1 MSTIKTWVAAARLRT
16 LPLAFSAIGMGGAL
30 AYMYDA
36 FDPAIFLLCVF
47 TTLGLQVLSNF
58 ANDYG
63 DFVNGVDHAA
73 RKGPVRMVQS
83 GAISAGAM
91 KRAVYVSG
99 MVALGSGIALLIT
112 AFKVLNANFMLFL
125 LLGVSSIGAA
135 IKYTVG
141 KTPYGYAGFGD
152 FFVFVFFGLVGVLGT
167 CFLQTGWFKWTLLC
181 PAVTMGFFSV
191 GVLNINNI
199 RDIESDMQAGKKSLP
214 VRMGT
219 IPAKV
224 YHTLLIVG
232 AFVFAILFVYKEVER
247 MPGYLFLGS
256 SPFFAYNIYQ
266 TWQRKGKELDGLLR
280 QLALSILLF
289 VFLFALG
296 ISLV

>member
-1 MSTIKTWVAAARLRT
+1 MSIKAWITAARLRT
-16 LPLAFSAIGMGGAL
+16 LPLALSAIGMGGVL
-30 AYMYDA
+30 AYMYGA
-36 FDPAIFLLCVF
+36 FDPVVFVLCIL

-83 GAISAGAM
+83 GTISVVAM

-99 MVALGSGIALLIT
+99 LVALVSGLALLFT
-112 AFKVLNANFMLFL
+112 AFKVLNVSFMLFL
-125 LLGVSSIGAA
+125 LLGISSIGAA
-135 IKYTVG
+135 VKYTVG

-152 FFVFVFFGLVGVLGT
+152 AFVFVFFGLVGVLGT
-167 CFLQTGWFKWTLLC
+167 FFLQTGWFKWSLIY
-181 PAVTMGFFSV
+181 PALTMGFFSV

-199 RDIESDMQAGKKSLP
+199 RDIESDIQAGKKSIP

-219 IPAKV
+219 VSAKV

-232 AFVFAILFVYKEVER
+232 AFLSFFWFIYKELNY
-247 MPGYLFLGS
+247 PAAYLFSASL
-256 SPFFAYNIYQ
+256 PFFIYNIIQ
-266 TWQRKGKELDGLLR
+266 TWKREGSQLDSLLR

-289 VFLFALG
+289 VLLFVVG
-296 ISLV
+296 ISLI